1 MEHCETSK
9 PGSKPRLPDDTTFGH
24 GSMVCAV
31 FLAIMLLYW
40 LLRRLIVGPQ
50 TGDSDA
56 VPYVLGLL
64 PFGLGNLL
72 AITALFSKKTATAW
86 WGRTAL
92 VVIWATIVVWLFA
105 GLALV
110 E

>member
-1 MEHCETSK
+1 
-9 PGSKPRLPDDTTFGH
+9 
-24 GSMVCAV
+24 MVCAV
-31 FLAIMLLYW
+31 FLAIMLVYW
-40 LLRRLIVGPQ
+40 LLRRLIAGAQ

-56 VPYVLGLL
+56 VPYVLSLV

-92 VVIWATIVVWLFA
+92 ATMWVSILVWLLA